1 VLQNTLW
8 SDFILPF
15 LKLNLHP
22 TVRLPL
28 TQDEEKL
35 WDSNLML
42 SCQMILGLCVTDHSN
57 TTSFEINGFIR

>member
-1 VLQNTLW
+1 VLQNTLS

-22 TVRLPL
+22 IARLPL
-28 TQDEEKL
+28 TQDEEML

-42 SCQMILGLCVTDHSN
+42 SCQMVLGLCVIDHSD
-57 TTSFEINGFIR
+57 TTPFEINGFIR